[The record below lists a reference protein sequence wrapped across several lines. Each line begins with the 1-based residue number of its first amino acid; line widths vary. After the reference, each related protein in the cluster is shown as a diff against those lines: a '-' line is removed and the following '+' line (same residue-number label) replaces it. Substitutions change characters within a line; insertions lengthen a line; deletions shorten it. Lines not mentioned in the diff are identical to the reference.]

1 MTGAGEQEHH
11 DGDRPADDASDHEI
25 ARLLALAAGELLV
38 ALRNDMTASGTSQWA
53 LKDAGDIRSHDYLVA
68 ELNRLRPDDAVLSE
82 EGRDDPVRLDARRV
96 WIVDPLD
103 GTREYGEGRPDWA
116 VHVALAIDGEPRVGA
131 VSLPML
137 GRVLDTGIPAV
148 VPPRP
153 EGRPL
158 RLAVSRSRPTMVSVT
173 VASALGGE
181 LLAMG
186 SAGFKA
192 MAVVMGEVD
201 AYVHAGGQYEW
212 DNCAPAAVALA
223 AGLHASRLDGSRLTY
238 NHADPYLPDFV
249 ICRPELADDVL
260 SLVAPFVG

>member
-1 MTGAGEQEHH
+1 MTVDGEHEPQPGSAAPDEA
-11 DGDRPADDASDHEI
+11 RTDHEI
-25 ARLLALAAGELLV
+25 ARHLAAAAGELLV
-38 ALRNDMTASGTSQWA
+38 ALRDDLVASGTTQWA
-53 LKDAGDIRSHDYLVA
+53 LKDAGDLRSHEFLVA
-68 ELNRLRPDDAVLSE
+68 ELARLRPDDAVLSE
-82 EGRDDPVRLDARRV
+82 EGRDDWSRLEHPRV

-116 VHVALAIDGEPRVGA
+116 VHVALAIDGEPAVGA
-131 VSLPML
+131 VSLPAV
-137 GRVLDTGIPAV
+137 GPVLDTGRPPV

-158 RLAVSRSRPTMVSVT
+158 RLAVSRTRPTMASML
-173 VASALGGE
+173 VASALDGE
-181 LLAMG
+181 LVAMG

-192 MAVVMGEVD
+192 MAVVTGEVD

-238 NHADPYLPDFV
+238 NHQDPYLPDFV
-249 ICRPELADDVL
+249 ICRPELAEAIL
-260 SLVAPFVG
+260 ELVSPLL